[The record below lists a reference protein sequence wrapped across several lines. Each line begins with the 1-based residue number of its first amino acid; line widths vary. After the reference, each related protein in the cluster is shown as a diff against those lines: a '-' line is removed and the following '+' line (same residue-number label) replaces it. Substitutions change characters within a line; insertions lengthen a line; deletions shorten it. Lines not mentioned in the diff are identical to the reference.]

1 MARWENQRHIGR
13 PPPAARLEVAVSSPD
28 PGQASGSAGSSGLLG
43 TAEPSEPGSLNQ
55 LVAQATQQV
64 QACSG
69 AAAALWR
76 GGEPVALAA
85 THPSLPELIEEQVRY
100 GRGPNLDALTGDEAV
115 CCLDTL
121 EDRRWPEYASAA
133 LRQGVRCSV
142 SLGYRSGSAAVSL
155 SLFGARPRTLGPDSV
170 AAAGRLIAFAGEA
183 IGIASE
189 YGEARRTA
197 QQLRDAADSRAVVDQ
212 AKGILMHALGCSADE
227 ALQRMRQVSQ
237 AANVKVTD
245 IATRVIESRGADGL
259 AMPR

>member
-1 MARWENQRHIGR
+1 MARWKDQRHVGR
-13 PPPAARLEVAVSSPD
+13 LAPTARLELAVSSPG
-28 PGQASGSAGSSGLLG
+28 PGHAFGPAGPPGPLG

-55 LVAQATQQV
+55 LVVQATQQV
-64 QACSG
+64 HACSG

-76 GGEPVALAA
+76 GGEPVAVAA
-85 THPSLPELIEEQVRY
+85 SHPSLPELIEEQVRC
-100 GRGPNLDALTGDEAV
+100 GRGPSLDALTGDQPV

-121 EDRRWPEYASAA
+121 EERRWPEYAGAA

-142 SLGYRSGSAAVSL
+142 SLAYRSGAAAVGL

-170 AAAGRLIAFAGEA
+170 AAAERLVALGGALV
-183 IGIASE
+183 GITSE
-189 YGEARRTA
+189 YGAARRTA

-212 AKGILMHALGCSADE
+212 AKGVLMHALGCSADE
-227 ALQRMRQVSQ
+227 ALQRMRQISQ

-245 IATRVIESRGADGL
+245 IAARVIETRGADGL